1 MLLGFLLDY
10 TDAVKGSVDEAAA
23 FCFGDF
29 LSFFIRENSTG
40 LEVEVLK
47 ERYSL
52 KNELGF
58 QLYNLLD
65 GKLIYSEVEP
75 TVYRLEIK

>member
-1 MLLGFLLDY
+1 MRIPLDC
-10 TDAVKGSVDEAAA
+10 TDAVKGSADSVAV
-23 FCFGDF
+23 FYFGDF

-65 GKLIYSEVEP
+65 GKLIYSEVKP